1 MKSTVAP
8 LSSAAAREPLPAL
21 DLVPPP
27 SHPDE
32 LPSEVR
38 RADTPPSRF
47 SDLAELVK
55 LRLSLLVL
63 ATTLLGFYLGWQ
75 GPMDWGLL
83 FHVLCG
89 TALAAAGAAALNQWI
104 ERDWDARMRRTR
116 HRPLPAGRMSADSAL
131 LVGFACALGGL
142 LQLAFFVSLLAA
154 ALAGVTVAVYLAAYT
169 PLKRVSTLNTL
180 VGAIPGAIPP
190 MIGWA
195 AATGGLNYGA
205 WLLFSLMFAW
215 QMPHFLAIAWMYRDD
230 YAQAGYVMLP
240 GRDPSGGATGRQSV
254 NYALLAAMVGLIP
267 ALCGLAKPGYFFAAL
282 ALGALLVVPA
292 VRFQLDPTNARAKQL
307 FLASILHLPLLLGA
321 LALGKAG

>member
-1 MKSTVAP
+1 M
-8 LSSAAAREPLPAL
+8 
-21 DLVPPP
+21 
-27 SHPDE
+27 
-32 LPSEVR
+32 
-38 RADTPPSRF
+38 RADT
-47 SDLAELVK
+47 
-55 LRLSLLVL
+55 
-63 ATTLLGFYLGWQ
+63 
-75 GPMDWGLL
+75 
-83 FHVLCG
+83 
-89 TALAAAGAAALNQWI
+89 
-104 ERDWDARMRRTR
+104 
-116 HRPLPAGRMSADSAL
+116 AL
-131 LVGFACALGGL
+131 LVGFACALAGL
-142 LQLAFFVSLLAA
+142 LQLACFVSLLAA

-240 GRDPSGGATGRQSV
+240 GRDTLGRITGFQCV
-254 NYALLAAMVGLIP
+254 NYAFLTALVGLLP
-267 ALCGLAKPGYFFAAL
+267 AIIGLAQPAYFFAAL

-292 VRFQLDPTNARAKQL
+292 VRFQLDPTNVRAKQL